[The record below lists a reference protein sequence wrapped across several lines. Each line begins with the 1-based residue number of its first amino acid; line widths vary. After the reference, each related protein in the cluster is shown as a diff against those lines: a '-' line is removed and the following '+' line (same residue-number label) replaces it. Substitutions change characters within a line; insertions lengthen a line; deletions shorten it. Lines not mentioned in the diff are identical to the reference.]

1 MHMAA
6 MRKPL
11 PESLAKPINVSA
23 AQPSLLRKQ
32 LGLPS
37 DESDIKNHIASEWCR
52 RIEALDAYLGLDT
65 NAPNL
70 LEQRVREIISYEYGV
85 PANSP
90 DWWARLSWEL
100 MTRHI
105 PGFSVG
111 KRGRPW
117 DVDVVAGEGCSPMQK
132 INRSV
137 GQVDADL
144 ADAAVPDQ
152 DRKSVV

>member
-111 KRGRPW
+111 KRGRP
-117 DVDVVAGEGCSPMQK
+117 
-132 INRSV
+132 
-137 GQVDADL
+137 
-144 ADAAVPDQ
+144 
-152 DRKSVV
+152 RK